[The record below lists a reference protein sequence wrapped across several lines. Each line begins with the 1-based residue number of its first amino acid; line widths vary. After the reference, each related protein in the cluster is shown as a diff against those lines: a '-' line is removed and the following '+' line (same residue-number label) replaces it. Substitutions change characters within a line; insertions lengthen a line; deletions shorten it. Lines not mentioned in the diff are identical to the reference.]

1 MPMDGGSSFARN
13 QYAPIVGCARPWIPK
28 MNFCMRKIFA
38 RVASCGVTCFPVDH
52 ALLNAAHVAR
62 QLGVAAT
69 PHSPSSSR
77 PRYTFVPAAVGARNF
92 TTDFGNVIPGA
103 YANPHARSAKVEVV
117 NFPSW
122 FARHFRAEDYVLVKL
137 DIEGFEHTVLR
148 QLLAQS
154 SGPLIDHLAWEC
166 HPVGSAK
173 CTNLSRALTAH
184 GVPWMADRTYEGLL
198 SSKDEWHA
206 RVAGLRADLL
216 SPACARFNVTV
227 YEPSGKLG
235 QKCHVAGE
243 PRCHEATR
251 SLGGVNSFE
260 LRVNKTHS
268 SFRNGFDTRS
278 EPQRA
283 APFAAK
289 PICPTCCALAG
300 PVCART
306 RWRRSH
312 TMAKESPFMPRLV
325 PEARR
330 PARHGQDADRLPLL
344 ACWTRLRSTTR
355 ICLSST

>member
-1 MPMDGGSSFARN
+1 MAASSTDAVRRVYIDGGTNWGDTLDLYRKLAAPEHRNATNWEIYSFEPVPGMASFLHRLALWKNGLGERPVSCMPMDGGSSFARN

-38 RVASCGVTCFPVDH
+38 RVTSCGVTCFPVDH

-243 PRCHEATR
+243 PRCHEG
-251 SLGGVNSFE
+251 LW
-260 LRVNKTHS
+260 
-268 SFRNGFDTRS
+268 
-278 EPQRA
+278 A
-283 APFAAK
+283 A
-289 PICPTCCALAG
+289 
-300 PVCART
+300 
-306 RWRRSH
+306 
-312 TMAKESPFMPRLV
+312 
-325 PEARR
+325 
-330 PARHGQDADRLPLL
+330 
-344 ACWTRLRSTTR
+344 
-355 ICLSST
+355 